1 MNPQNS
7 KKSPIHENAD
17 ANITCDFGD
26 GDISRSR
33 SFLSN
38 TYRRERRPTHERTKT
53 DSHVDFFISRL
64 FSEALAENDDI
75 GTINGSP
82 FDHGDNE
89 CKYYSPEHFAQNIHP
104 TNNSLS
110 LFCLNCRSIS
120 ANWDCIHE
128 LICNLSSRGFLF
140 DIIGLTEVF

>member
-1 MNPQNS
+1 MLNYQL
-7 KKSPIHENAD
+7 IY
-17 ANITCDFGD
+17 
-26 GDISRSR
+26 
-33 SFLSN
+33 SN
-38 TYRRERRPTHERTKT
+38 MESESMYLNTIRT
-53 DSHVDFFISRL
+53 DSEYNFVKL
-64 FSEALAENDDI
+64 FNEAHAENDDI

-89 CKYYSPEHFAQNIHP
+89 CKYYSPENVAQNIHP

-110 LFCLNCRSIS
+110 LFCLNSRSIS

-140 DIIGLTEVF
+140 DIIGLIEVFKIPDCMSFNITGYHFYNSKQGLIPMIVGVE